1 MNVVKGL
8 IGVWI
13 ELQKFEVMVQFIIT
27 QNTCV

>member
-13 ELQKFEVMVQFIIT
+13 ELQNFEVMVQFIIT